1 MPTIFDSSTINII
14 DMKKLSEMSNR
25 QIRQY
30 YNTKIR
36 SLSWYLKK
44 FEVEKNIKNSLY
56 SFILGKGLFDE
67 LVKYNRTHHMTE
79 QEGYERAINNIV
91 MRFPD
96 NMN

>member
-36 SLSWYLKK
+36 SLSWYRKK

-56 SFILGKGLFDE
+56 SFILG
-67 LVKYNRTHHMTE
+67 
-79 QEGYERAINNIV
+79 
-91 MRFPD
+91 
-96 NMN
+96 